1 MPLQLLSGGFFEIGT
16 VACDNSLHFALVKS
30 NNTNSFI
37 SWFMFLQ
44 KQLLET
50 KEAIERQR
58 KLFKKKQS
66 GNILFPFLALL
77 LN

>member
-1 MPLQLLSGGFFEIGT
+1 M
-16 VACDNSLHFALVKS
+16 NY
-30 NNTNSFI
+30 FI
-37 SWFMFLQ
+37 SWFLQ

-66 GNILFPFLALL
+66 GTTQFPFFC
-77 LN
+77 